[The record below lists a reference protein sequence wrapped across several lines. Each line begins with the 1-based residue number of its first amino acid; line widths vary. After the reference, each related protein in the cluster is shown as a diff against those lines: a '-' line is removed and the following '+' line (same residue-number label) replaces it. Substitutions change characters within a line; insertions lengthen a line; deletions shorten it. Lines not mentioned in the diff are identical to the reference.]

1 MSFSFRYLKIS
12 FLLLVFQLVGN
23 GLLLAASRD
32 SSGYYVS
39 KAFEFLFTD
48 PALSVSFGQKAAH
61 LAAQNGNGKAEADA
75 YGVVGMAYYYLNDYE
90 NVNSAYRKMAQ
101 SISTSGDF
109 NRLSMTPSLLLR
121 LRQSELSIGNL
132 QKSLALHR
140 KNGDKEKMAQVY
152 AQLGDV
158 YRNILS
164 REQAMNCYRR
174 AFSIYEQMKSTKLLK
189 ERSVLLGSL
198 GDLFMAE
205 EKFDSALICFE
216 RQEFIFNKLSDQV
229 SLANNLYNKAEVYL
243 RLGDEKVAGALLNQA
258 LEMNIRLND
267 HLGAAQCLQKK
278 GILALKLN
286 RDQEALDCFGRSNQ
300 LAKLMGASL
309 LLRDNYAHLAT
320 IHAQQG
326 NYAEAYRLRLLY
338 SGVNNELLLEENAAQ
353 MVSSLALQ
361 ELQKKEQ
368 ENEMLRTKNENYRL
382 RLERET
388 LANWRLSLGLLV
400 IAALL
405 VGILIYY
412 RYWLKRNENVW
423 LESKISEALH
433 EQQKQQQII
442 MHQANLTSLGELAA
456 GIAHEINQ
464 PVQNI
469 SLTAESLQEE
479 LVESQASPMV
489 RKWIQELFVD
499 VERIRHIVD
508 HIRIFSSGQ
517 REEVEE
523 RFRVSECIERALSLH
538 RAQLAN
544 HRIDLHVACDGG
556 CCVSGNPH
564 KLEQVIHNLVNNARN
579 AVEAKA
585 AREEDFQPAIWLRLF
600 CELDRVV
607 VEVADNG
614 IGIEPSRRAEIFL
627 PFVTSRINNNG
638 TGLGLSISLGIVKE
652 MGGVIEVDDNQP
664 SGTIMRVVLP
674 KAHDNGYE

>member
-1 MSFSFRYLKIS
+1 
-12 FLLLVFQLVGN
+12 
-23 GLLLAASRD
+23 
-32 SSGYYVS
+32 
-39 KAFEFLFTD
+39 
-48 PALSVSFGQKAAH
+48 
-61 LAAQNGNGKAEADA
+61 
-75 YGVVGMAYYYLNDYE
+75 
-90 NVNSAYRKMAQ
+90 
-101 SISTSGDF
+101 
-109 NRLSMTPSLLLR
+109 
-121 LRQSELSIGNL
+121 
-132 QKSLALHR
+132 
-140 KNGDKEKMAQVY
+140 
-152 AQLGDV
+152 
-158 YRNILS
+158 
-164 REQAMNCYRR
+164 
-174 AFSIYEQMKSTKLLK
+174 
-189 ERSVLLGSL
+189 
-198 GDLFMAE
+198 
-205 EKFDSALICFE
+205 
-216 RQEFIFNKLSDQV
+216 
-229 SLANNLYNKAEVYL
+229 
-243 RLGDEKVAGALLNQA
+243 
-258 LEMNIRLND
+258 
-267 HLGAAQCLQKK
+267 
-278 GILALKLN
+278 
-286 RDQEALDCFGRSNQ
+286 
-300 LAKLMGASL
+300 
-309 LLRDNYAHLAT
+309 
-320 IHAQQG
+320 
-326 NYAEAYRLRLLY
+326 
-338 SGVNNELLLEENAAQ
+338 
-353 MVSSLALQ
+353 
-361 ELQKKEQ
+361 
-368 ENEMLRTKNENYRL
+368 MLRTKNENYRL

-585 AREEDFQPAIWLRLF
+585 AWEEDFQPAIWLRLF